1 MSTPIRSHPDSATLM
16 SFAAGALAEPLA
28 AACSVHASM
37 CAACRDELRDMELVG
52 AALLGSAPAPGGK
65 ITAPLRPPEPV
76 LTERASNDRG
86 GVADALPGPI
96 ATRYGLTLDQIPWQG
111 LAPGVWQ
118 HRLAL
123 SPGAQG
129 ELYLI
134 RLAPGCRLPLHAHT
148 GVELTVVLT
157 GAFTDESGEYRRGDL
172 QEIDKAEHQPLGD
185 AEEGCVCLVAAEGP
199 YLLKGTPCG

>member
-28 AACSVHASM
+28 AACSVHVSL
-37 CAACRDELRDMELVG
+37 CAECRNELRDMELVG
-52 AALLGSAPAPGGK
+52 AALLGSTPAPGGK
-65 ITAPLRPPEPV
+65 VAAPVTPPEPV
-76 LTERASNDRG
+76 LAERAANDLG
-86 GVADALPGPI
+86 GMADALPAPI
-96 ATRYGLTLDQIPWQG
+96 ATWYGLTLDQIPWKR

-129 ELYLI
+129 ELYFI
-134 RLAPGCRLPLHAHT
+134 KLAPGCRLPLHGHT

-157 GAFTDESGEYRRGDL
+157 GAFVDAFGEYRRGDM
-172 QEIDKAEHQPLGD
+172 QDIDNSIEHQPVGD
-185 AEEGCVCLVAAEGP
+185 RDEGCICLVAAEGP
-199 YLLKGTPCG
+199 YLLKG